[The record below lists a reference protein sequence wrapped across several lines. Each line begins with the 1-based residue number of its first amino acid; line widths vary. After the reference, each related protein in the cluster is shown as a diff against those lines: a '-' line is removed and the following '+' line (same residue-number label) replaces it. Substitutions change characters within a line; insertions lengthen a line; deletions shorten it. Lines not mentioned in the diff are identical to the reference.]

1 MNENLN
7 RPEDT
12 DFHPN
17 SRSWHKEVD
26 SHRKMSRFPW

>member
-12 DFHPN
+12 DFHHN
-17 SRSWHKEVD
+17 SRRKEVD
-26 SHRKMSRFPW
+26 RHRKMHGFPR